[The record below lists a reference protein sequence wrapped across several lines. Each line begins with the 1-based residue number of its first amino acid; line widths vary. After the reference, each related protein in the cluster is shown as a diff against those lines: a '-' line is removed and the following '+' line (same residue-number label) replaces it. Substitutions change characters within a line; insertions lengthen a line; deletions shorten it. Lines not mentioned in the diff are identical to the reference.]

1 MEPSDASSQGR
12 LAATG
17 LADQPNCLATANL
30 EADPVD
36 RTQLLPRSAHQPARG
51 DREVFD
57 DVGQLQQRLR

>member
-1 MEPSDASSQGR
+1 MEPSDASGKGR

-17 LADQPNCLATANL
+17 FADQANCLASANL

-36 RTQLLPRSAHQPARG
+36 GTQMLPRSAHQPARG